1 MDSQAKCQL
10 SSRKI
15 TQVYRGSSG
24 GPFPVAEHQL
34 HDEEMVR
41 VTIKGQQRAM
51 LLNSKSVEGAEANP
65 SHSSSVQPG
74 IADRERIREMLLE
87 SEERFRL
94 AADAAPV
101 LIWMSGTDK
110 LCDYFNSPWLQ
121 FTGRSLEQELGNGW
135 AEGVH
140 PEDLQRCLE
149 TYTTAFDRREPF
161 QMEYRLRRYD
171 GEYRWVYDRGVPRFN
186 PDGTFAG
193 YIGSCTDVTQHK
205 LAEEA
210 LSSVSRQLIEAQ
222 EQERTWI
229 ARELHDDINQRL
241 ALVAINLESLKQALH
256 APAAELQRG
265 IEETAKQV
273 SDLISDIHALSHR
286 LHSSKLDSLGLA
298 AAAAGFCK
306 ELSDREKVKIGF
318 YSEGIPKQLPE
329 AISLC
334 LFRVLQEALQNA
346 TKHSG
351 AKHFQV
357 SLVASMDN
365 LELTVSDQGLG
376 FDLDEAL
383 KGSGLG
389 LTSMKERLRLVSGEL
404 LLETQLDRGTTIRAR
419 VPLSLRAESAS
430 AG

>member
-1 MDSQAKCQL
+1 
-10 SSRKI
+10 
-15 TQVYRGSSG
+15 
-24 GPFPVAEHQL
+24 
-34 HDEEMVR
+34 
-41 VTIKGQQRAM
+41 M
-51 LLNSKSVEGAEANP
+51 LLNPKSVKDAGGNF
-65 SHSSSVQPG
+65 SQSSSLQADIP
-74 IADRERIREMLLE
+74 DRERIQKMLLE

-140 PEDLQRCLE
+140 PEDLRRCLE
-149 TYTTAFDRREPF
+149 TYTTAFDRRESF
-161 QMEYRLRRYD
+161 EMEYRLRRHD
-171 GEYRWVYDRGVPRFN
+171 GEYRWVYDKGAPRFN

-193 YIGSCTDVTQHK
+193 YIGSCTDVTEHK

-210 LSSVSRQLIEAQ
+210 LSSISRQLIEAH

-241 ALVAINLESLKQALH
+241 ALVAINQEGLKQSLH

-273 SDLISDIHALSHR
+273 SNLISDIHALSHR

-298 AAAAGFCK
+298 AAVSGFCK
-306 ELSDREKVKIGF
+306 ELSDREKVKIDF
-318 YSEGIPKQLPE
+318 RSEGIPSQLPE

-357 SLVASMDN
+357 SLAGSMN
-365 LELTVSDQGLG
+365 TLELTVSDQGLG
-376 FDLDEAL
+376 FDLEEAL

-389 LTSMKERLRLVSGEL
+389 LTSMKERLRLVSGEFSVDSQ
-404 LLETQLDRGTTIRAR
+404 LERGTTIRAR
-419 VPLSLRAESAS
+419 VPLTLRAKRAS

>member
-24 GPFPVAEHQL
+24 APFAVAEHQL